1 MSFRAGGGAPH
12 TPPPPVNEI
21 PASALAICQSRTGF
35 IGSKKS
41 GELRRQLMSGAAVS
55 DLNEVEGR
63 DAGPIVS
70 EGGAK
75 SLMDIGKGLT
85 KAMEDKNRLISYD
98 KDRYSKNL
106 HK

>member
-1 MSFRAGGGAPH
+1 MRETDESQTWPQRG
-12 TPPPPVNEI
+12 PVILLFKN
-21 PASALAICQSRTGF
+21 F
-35 IGSKKS
+35 
-41 GELRRQLMSGAAVS
+41 MSGAAVS

-63 DAGPIVS
+63 DADPIVS